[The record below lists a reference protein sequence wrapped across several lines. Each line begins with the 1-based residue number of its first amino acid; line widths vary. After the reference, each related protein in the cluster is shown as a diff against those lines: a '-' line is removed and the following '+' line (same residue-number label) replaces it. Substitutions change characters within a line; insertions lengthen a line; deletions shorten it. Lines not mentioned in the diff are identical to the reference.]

1 MNKSVYRLSQA
12 EKDVFEHIPTYLAV
26 FQILQGHFY
35 LLTFSDGLC
44 RFLESDRSTI
54 MTLYQEN
61 KLSLL
66 HPDDFQK
73 AQEQAAQS

>member
-44 RFLESDRSTI
+44 RFL
-54 MTLYQEN
+54 
-61 KLSLL
+61 
-66 HPDDFQK
+66 
-73 AQEQAAQS
+73 